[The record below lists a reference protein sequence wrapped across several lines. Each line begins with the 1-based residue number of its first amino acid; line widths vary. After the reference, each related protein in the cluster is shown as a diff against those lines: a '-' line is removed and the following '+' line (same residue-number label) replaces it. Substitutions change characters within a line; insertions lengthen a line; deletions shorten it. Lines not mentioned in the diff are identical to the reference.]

1 MKKMS
6 KALLDRIK
14 FRYDEYYESKSK
26 AKVRE
31 NAMKM
36 ALNWSHEY
44 PTGTP
49 AEYIR
54 DDIIECWERN
64 AVSDEDNTEDCRMN
78 TNKYV
83 REWRN
88 PEDADLKKTLG
99 DAYTSK
105 EPVHNYVKEG
115 LPKLHGK

>member
-6 KALLDRIK
+6 KALVARVK
-14 FRYDEYYESKSK
+14 FRYAEYFEAKSK
-26 AKVRE
+26 AKVRQ

-49 AEYIR
+49 LLFIR
-54 DDIIECWERN
+54 DDIIACWERN
-64 AVSDEDNTEDCRMN
+64 GKVTREEAMAATGETNRALQDAVG
-78 TNKYV
+78 
-83 REWRN
+83 
-88 PEDADLKKTLG
+88 KKQ
-99 DAYTSK
+99 AF
-105 EPVHNYVKEG
+105 NYVIEG

>member
-6 KALLDRIK
+6 KALLARIK
-14 FRYDEYYESKSK
+14 FRYDGYYESKSK

-36 ALNWSHEY
+36 AANWAHEY

-49 AEYIR
+49 LLFIR
-54 DDIIECWERN
+54 DDIIACWERN
-64 AVSDEDNTEDCRMN
+64 GKVT
-78 TNKYV
+78 
-83 REWRN
+83 RE
-88 PEDADLKKTLG
+88 EAET
-99 DAYTSK
+99 ATSTSK

>member
-14 FRYDEYYESKSK
+14 FRYDGYYESKSK

-36 ALNWSHEY
+36 AHNWAHEY

-49 AEYIR
+49 LLFIR
-54 DDIIECWERN
+54 DDIIACWERN
-64 AVSDEDNTEDCRMN
+64 GKVTR
-78 TNKYV
+78 K
-83 REWRN
+83 
-88 PEDADLKKTLG
+88 DAETASSTSKKT
-99 DAYTSK
+99 T
-105 EPVHNYVKEG
+105 HNYVKEG